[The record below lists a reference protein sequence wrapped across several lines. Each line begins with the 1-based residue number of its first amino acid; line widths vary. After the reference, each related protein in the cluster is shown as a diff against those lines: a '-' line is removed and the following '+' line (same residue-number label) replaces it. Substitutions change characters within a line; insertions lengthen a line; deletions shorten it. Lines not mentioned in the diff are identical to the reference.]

1 MSAMRWLDRSQATT
15 DAITA
20 RLTDASATL
29 AAALRNANRTLLQNG
44 TAGFDAARAFGDDLR
59 SDARRAAQSTRSLVV
74 EHPRE
79 SALAIALTG
88 AVVGCALYFFLR
100 SRPLRRKTADP
111 AGRPHKRRARAAA
124 TPRTARDSV
133 RRRAPHKDATR
144 SP

>member
-1 MSAMRWLDRSQATT
+1 MSAMRWLDRSHATT

-29 AAALRNANRTLLQNG
+29 AAALRDANRTLLKNG
-44 TAGFDAARAFGDDLR
+44 TAGFDAVRAFGDDLR
-59 SDARRAAQSTRSLVV
+59 SDARRMRQSTRSLVV

-100 SRPLRRKTADP
+100 SRPLRRKTATP
-111 AGRPHKRRARAAA
+111 AARPHKRRARAVSTSKNSAG
-124 TPRTARDSV
+124 S
-133 RRRAPHKDATR
+133 
-144 SP
+144 

>member
-1 MSAMRWLDRSQATT
+1 MSAMRWLDRSHATS

-29 AAALRNANRTLLQNG
+29 AAALRDANRTLLKNG

-59 SDARRAAQSTRSLVV
+59 SDARRMRQSTRSLVV

-100 SRPLRRKTADP
+100 SRPLRRKTATP
-111 AGRPHKRRARAAA
+111 ARPHKRRARAVS
-124 TPRTARDSV
+124 TSKIARDPD
-133 RRRAPHKDATR
+133 RRRAPRKDATR